1 MITEQEYQRY
11 LTDIIDSWP
20 KLDVS
25 LAGGIRKGELI
36 CATASR
42 LTGKSGF
49 SGIFLGGELPDEYSS
64 LRGGGKTCLG
74 EDLLYREL
82 FGRSLWEEP
91 EYILMKTSSKQSR
104 YVRVWRNK

>member
-42 LTGKSGF
+42 LTGKSVFQGMILCHEQPAPINYDWIVVDEWKRKWF
-49 SGIFLGGELPDEYSS
+49 SN
-64 LRGGGKTCLG
+64 C
-74 EDLLYREL
+74 
-82 FGRSLWEEP
+82 
-91 EYILMKTSSKQSR
+91 ILMKTSSKQCR
-104 YVRVWRNK
+104 YIRVWRNK